1 MNDLV
6 IIHNNNTG
14 CDAVIIDIK
23 INIVVVRRNSSST
36 MISLYY
42 INMENINMGNLYIMI
57 LFISLY

>member
-6 IIHNNNTG
+6 IIHNDNTG
-14 CDAVIIDIK
+14 CDAAIIDIK

-42 INMENINMGNLYIMI
+42 INLGNLYIMI